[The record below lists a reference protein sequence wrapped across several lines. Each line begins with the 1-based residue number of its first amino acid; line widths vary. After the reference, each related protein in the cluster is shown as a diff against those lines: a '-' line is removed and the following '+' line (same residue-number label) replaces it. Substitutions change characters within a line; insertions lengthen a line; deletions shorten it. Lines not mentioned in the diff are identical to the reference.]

1 MAEDKRSRNPL
12 TPSEAAL
19 ARAIYLAIRNASSQI
34 SVERLAKIIGSLDP
48 DALRR
53 LLDAITIYGDSAK
66 IESQLFLAIE
76 VGGVDAVRQIK
87 DLGAKIAIPAF
98 LPQRVQ
104 ILNPKP
110 MANMDFTKIPVWAS
124 PKPPVVEFTLSFD
137 KTNPNSVAYA
147 SRRAGQLVTS
157 IDGLTRRAIQDI
169 ITEAFTQ
176 QIDYRTTARRIR
188 NIVGLHP
195 RWAKAVTKFEEDEI
209 KRLTR
214 MKFSEERARRTAS
227 ERAERYADRLIRA
240 RASMIARTEI
250 NMAEQAGRYEG
261 WQQAFKAGFID
272 PSSMKMWM
280 TAQDERTCDICGP
293 LDGEVVEWNGVFSIG
308 YETPGFVHP
317 HCRCTMVI
325 LPPERGT
332 R

>member
-1 MAEDKRSRNPL
+1 VAEKGSRNPL
-12 TPSEAAL
+12 TPAEAAL
-19 ARAIYLAIRNASSQI
+19 ARSIYEAIRSASNKI

-66 IESQLFLAIE
+66 IQSQLFSAIE
-76 VGGVDAVRQIK
+76 VGGVDAVTQIK
-87 DLGAKIAIPAF
+87 ELGAKIALPAF
-98 LPQRVQ
+98 LPQKVQ
-104 ILNPKP
+104 IANPAP
-110 MANMDFTKIPVWAS
+110 MANMDFTKIPTWAS
-124 PKPPVVEFTLSFD
+124 PKPPVAEFTLSFN

-209 KRLTR
+209 KRLVK
-214 MKFSEERARRTAS
+214 MGFSEERARRTAE
-227 ERAERYADRLIRA
+227 ERASRYSDRLVKA

-261 WQQAFKAGFID
+261 WQQAFEAGYVD

-293 LDGEVVEWNGVFSIG
+293 LDGETVEWNGVFSIG

-325 LPPERGT
+325 IPPDRGT
-332 R
+332 Q

>member
-1 MAEDKRSRNPL
+1 MAEDKGSRNPL

-19 ARAIYLAIRNASSQI
+19 ARSLYLAIKGASSKI

-53 LLDAITIYGDSAK
+53 LLDAITIYGDSDK
-66 IESQLFLAIE
+66 IESQLFSAIE
-76 VGGVDAVRQIK
+76 VGGNDAIQQIK
-87 DLGAKIAIPAF
+87 ELGPKIAIPAF
-98 LPQRVQ
+98 LPQKVQ
-104 ILNPKP
+104 IVNPKP
-110 MANMDFTKIPVWAS
+110 MANMDFSNIPVWAS
-124 PKPPVVEFTLSFD
+124 PTPPVAEFSLSFN

-157 IDGLTRRAIQDI
+157 IDGLTRQAIQDI

-195 RWAKAVTKFEEDEI
+195 RWARAVTKFEEDEI
-209 KRLTR
+209 KRLTK
-214 MKFSEERARRTAS
+214 MGFSEERARRTAS
-227 ERAERYADRLIRA
+227 ERAERYSDRLIRA

-261 WQQAFKAGFID
+261 WQQAAEAGYID

-280 TAQDERTCDICGP
+280 TAQDERTCEICGP
-293 LDGEVVEWNGVFSIG
+293 LDGEIVEWNGVFSIG
-308 YETPGFVHP
+308 YETRALSIRIADV
-317 HCRCTMVI
+317 RW
-325 LPPERGT
+325 
-332 R
+332 